1 MFLYLGSRSAV
12 RQAVYSVDAVG
23 TALVRYGEDAGH
35 GVDCADAGMLGRPV
49 SGTTCSSAFRCRWT
63 CDAGLAAVD
72 DVTRTKAF
80 RAVWVR
86 S

>member
-1 MFLYLGSRSAV
+1 M
-12 RQAVYSVDAVG
+12 
-23 TALVRYGEDAGH
+23 RYGEDAGH

-49 SGTTCSSAFRCRWT
+49 SGTTCSSASLDMLTLGW
-63 CDAGLAAVD
+63 LPPM
-72 DVTRTKAF
+72 TKAF